1 MATIFQNPIR
11 RINPETGKMENA
23 FDAKGKPLFHP
34 KWRAV
39 IVTHKGLR
47 KTFTFGTNKPLAQ
60 KQADMLET
68 REREIRNGLRPVP
81 AASDVNASRPF
92 VEVAAEYVAWGKA
105 QGGKRGMPW
114 IPTHVMTKTRHLTE
128 WRELLG
134 LEKLADLYGILPKV
148 EAVCRKWLDGGKS
161 GKTVSV
167 RVESLR
173 SFIIWSKKRKY
184 LTENPIEEIG
194 KFDTTPVNI
203 RRAMTHLEI
212 KLLLEGCAPHRR
224 LLYEVA
230 ICTGLRENELRQLTP
245 RHLDR
250 EACAIIIDKKWDKG
264 RKDRLQ
270 YISQELMN
278 RLIEFVDSG
287 KVESL
292 YEKAIE
298 QQGKRDKLKSVPE
311 NALLYVPRNSADRL
325 KADLTAAGIP
335 IKTEAGKL
343 DFHALRTAYINLVI
357 ETGADLK
364 TAQTLARHATP
375 ELTMNV
381 YGRARDSSC
390 RQAAEAVGRMVF
402 SDDLR
407 QGETNTGHE
416 NYTKLT
422 QVQEKYPHKKPE
434 PVLLER
440 VPVIELERAKRFEPS
455 TPTLARW
462 CSSH

>member
-1 MATIFQNPIR
+1 M
-11 RINPETGKMENA
+11 
-23 FDAKGKPLFHP
+23 
-34 KWRAV
+34 
-39 IVTHKGLR
+39 
-47 KTFTFGTNKPLAQ
+47 
-60 KQADMLET
+60 
-68 REREIRNGLRPVP
+68 
-81 AASDVNASRPF
+81 
-92 VEVAAEYVAWGKA
+92 
-105 QGGKRGMPW
+105 
-114 IPTHVMTKTRHLTE
+114 
-128 WRELLG
+128 
-134 LEKLADLYGILPKV
+134 
-148 EAVCRKWLDGGKS
+148 
-161 GKTVSV
+161 
-167 RVESLR
+167 
-173 SFIIWSKKRKY
+173 
-184 LTENPIEEIG
+184 
-194 KFDTTPVNI
+194 
-203 RRAMTHLEI
+203 
-212 KLLLEGCAPHRR
+212 
-224 LLYEVA
+224 
-230 ICTGLRENELRQLTP
+230 
-245 RHLDR
+245 
-250 EACAIIIDKKWDKG
+250 
-264 RKDRLQ
+264 
-270 YISQELMN
+270 
-278 RLIEFVDSG
+278 DSG

-325 KADLTAAGIP
+325 KADLAAAGIP

-375 ELTMNV
+375 ELIMNV

-407 QGETNTGHE
+407 QGERNTGHE

-440 VPVIELERAKRFEPS
+440 VPVSKLERAKRFEPS